1 MSWID
6 RIRGWLTPAPRPVGL
21 GTWGR
26 NKEDQF
32 ERERLPAPSPVKELV
47 PPDYAGLSLVIDN
60 EHRTF
65 DDWKEHIKDL
75 KWQLVSSKKSEST
88 LSKRID
94 EFGKDW
100 PDIHRKYFTIKG
112 IEARKAKG
120 K

>member
-6 RIRGWLTPAPRPVGL
+6 RIRGWLTPAPRPLGL
-21 GTWGR
+21 GTWGKNR
-26 NKEDQF
+26 EDEF
-32 ERERLPAPSPVKELV
+32 ERDRLPEPEPIKRLI
-47 PPDYAGLSLVIDN
+47 PPGYVGLSAVIGD
-60 EHRTF
+60 EHRTLE
-65 DDWKEHIKDL
+65 DWHEHIKHL
-75 KWQLVSSKKSEST
+75 KWQLLSSKKSEST

-94 EFGKDW
+94 DFGKDW